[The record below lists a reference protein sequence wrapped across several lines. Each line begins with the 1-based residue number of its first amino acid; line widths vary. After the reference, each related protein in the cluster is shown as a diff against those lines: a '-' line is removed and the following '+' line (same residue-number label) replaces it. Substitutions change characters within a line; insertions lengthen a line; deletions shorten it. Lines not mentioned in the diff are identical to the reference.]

1 MEQVQTISS
10 SNSTFSNKTIPNHY
24 LVLDIESRYSA
35 EEVGGWQFAEKMEI
49 SIAVTYDSTTDTFTS
64 YTQETIFPLFQ
75 RLKKADL
82 IIGFNHT
89 TFDYAVLQP
98 FAPYNLQNLPSLDL
112 LKEIKKSLSH
122 RISLDNLAQATLNIK
137 KTANGLQALQRWKE
151 GNLENIIEYCKN
163 DVSITNKLFLF
174 GHSNQYVQFINN
186 DNQCIRIPVDW

>member
-137 KTANGLQALQRWKE
+137 KTANGLQALQWWKE

>member
-49 SIAVTYDSTTDTFTS
+49 SIAVIYDSTTDTFTS

-137 KTANGLQALQRWKE
+137 KTANGLQALQWWKE

>member
-49 SIAVTYDSTTDTFTS
+49 SIAVAYDSTTDTFTS

-137 KTANGLQALQRWKE
+137 KTANGLQALQWWKE

>member
-1 MEQVQTISS
+1 MEQVQTILS
-10 SNSTFSNKTIPNHY
+10 SNSTLSNKTIPKHY

-35 EEVGGWQFAEKMEI
+35 EEVGGWQFAEKMGI
-49 SIAVTYDSTTDTFTS
+49 SIAVTYDSTTDTFTH

-75 RLKKADL
+75 RLKKAEL

-98 FAPYNLQNLPSLDL
+98 FAPYNLQYLPSLDL
-112 LKEIKKSLSH
+112 LKKIKKRLSH

-137 KTANGLQALQRWKE
+137 KTANGLQALQWWRE
-151 GNLENIIEYCKN
+151 GNLENIIEYCTN

-174 GHSNQYVQFINN
+174 GHSNQYLQFINN
-186 DNQCIRIPVDW
+186 DNQCLQIPVDW